1 MPKITL
7 SFPIVSA
14 IQKINLPTAIK
25 KCYAIRINQV
35 SFSFTK
41 HEQKVLLLSIQGL
54 DTNKYFDGIKSTN
67 YSFIY
72 FNNGSLNTINYLN
85 NITISD
91 SNFPSRN
98 IEYLDIITKIDDQL
112 DSSISK
118 TNVLHI
124 AIDFFCD

>member
-1 MPKITL
+1 MTKITL
-7 SFPIVSA
+7 SFPIVSPV
-14 IQKINLPTAIK
+14 QKINLPTTIK

-41 HEQKVLLLSIQGL
+41 HQQKILLLSIQGL
-54 DTNKYFDGIKSTN
+54 DTNKYFDGEKSQN

-72 FNNGSLNTINYLN
+72 FNNGNQNSINYLN

-118 TNVLHI
+118 TNPLHI
-124 AIDFFCD
+124 SIDFFCD

>member
-1 MPKITL
+1 MTKITL
-7 SFPIVSA
+7 SFPIYSP

-54 DTNKYFDGIKSTN
+54 DNNKFFDGVKSSN
-67 YSFIY
+67 YTFIY
-72 FNNGSLNTINYLN
+72 FNNGNQNTINYLN

-98 IEYLDIITKIDDQL
+98 IEYLDVITKIDDQL

-118 TNVLHI
+118 TNVLYI
-124 AIDFFCD
+124 SIDFFCD